1 MANRFNR
8 RTFLTGTAAAGAG
21 LYLGAGPI
29 RRASAAGAI
38 TVGVEAGSPY
48 EKFYGERA
56 AAFTRETGV
65 EVAFNAIPHD
75 NIRQQFALDAM
86 SGAGGFDVYIADQ
99 PWLPE
104 FAEKGFIV
112 DLTDHIDPK
121 DKADF
126 AGRAL
131 ETVSWGGKLYALPII
146 VHNCPMYY
154 RSDLLEAVGLSAG
167 PATWEEYR
175 EWAKKLTRDGV
186 YGTLIAGKQDIEAT
200 TRLQSFIQQAGGD
213 ILDADNKP
221 TFDSDAGH
229 AALEL
234 MLNIAD
240 VDGSSPPGVLA
251 YSDMMGLWLD
261 GKLALAPMWPHMYT
275 TSQDPNSS
283 KVVGKVKLDIPPGNP
298 DRVATAYSW
307 GFCAASGSKNPD
319 AAIEWVK
326 WSTSSDVLAD
336 FAKTWVNPVPR
347 TSSIER
353 VKADPSVSDEQKA
366 AIEVFARS
374 AAGSKTMNM
383 VPQYSQLMEVM
394 AVIISG
400 VMSKAK
406 TPDEALKE
414 AQAKA
419 EEIMAG

>member
-1 MANRFNR
+1 MAGKLNR
-8 RTFLTGTAAAGAG
+8 RTFLTGTTAAGVG
-21 LYLGAGPI
+21 LYLGAGTI
-29 RRASAAGAI
+29 RRANAAGSI

-48 EKFYGERA
+48 EKFYRERA
-56 AAFTRETGV
+56 AAFTKETGV

-104 FAEKGFIV
+104 FAEKGFIL
-112 DLTDHIDPK
+112 DLTDKVDAA

-146 VHNCPMYY
+146 VHNCAMYY
-154 RSDLLEAVGLSAG
+154 RSDLLEAAGLSAG
-167 PATWEEYR
+167 PATWAEYR
-175 EWAKKLTRDGV
+175 EWAKMLTRDGV

-213 ILDADNKP
+213 ILDANNKP

-240 VDGSSPPGVLA
+240 VDKSSPPGVLA

-261 GKLALAPMWPHMYT
+261 GKLALAPMWPHMFT
-275 TSQDPNSS
+275 TSQDPKAS

-307 GFCAASGSKNPD
+307 GFCAAAGSKNPD
-319 AAIEWVK
+319 AAVEWVK
-326 WSTSSDVLAD
+326 WSTSSNVLAD
-336 FAKTWVNPVPR
+336 FAKTWLNPVPR

-353 VKADPSVSDEQKA
+353 VNADPSLSAADKA
-366 AIEVFARS
+366 AIETFARS

-394 AVIISG
+394 AVIVSS

-406 TPDEALKE
+406 TPAEALKE

>member
-1 MANRFNR
+1 MLKAS
-8 RTFLTGTAAAGAG
+8 AAAGLG
-21 LYLGAGPI
+21 LTFPMPFIGKSL
-29 RRASAAGAI
+29 AAGTI

-56 AAFTRETGV
+56 AAFTQATGF

-86 SGAGGFDVYIADQ
+86 SAAGGFDVDIADQ

-104 FAEKGFIV
+104 FAEKGFII
-112 DLTDHIDPK
+112 DLTDKIDAA

-131 ETVSWGGKLYALPII
+131 DTVSWGGKLYALPII
-146 VHNCPMYY
+146 VHNCAMYY
-154 RSDLLEAVGLSAG
+154 RSDLLQGAG
-167 PATWEEYR
+167 PSTWAEYR
-175 EWAKKLTRDGV
+175 DWAKQLTKDGV

-213 ILDADNKP
+213 ILDANNKP
-221 TFDSDAGH
+221 SFDSDAGH
-229 AALEL
+229 AACEF
-234 MLNIAD
+234 MLSFAAD
-240 VDGSSPPGVLA
+240 ESIPPGVLA

-261 GKLALAPMWPHMYT
+261 GKLAMAPMWPHMYA
-275 TSQDPNSS
+275 TSKDPNSS
-283 KVVGKVKLDIPPGNP
+283 KIVGKVKLDIPPGNP

-326 WSTSSDVLAD
+326 WSTSTELLAD
-336 FAKTWVNPVPR
+336 FGKTWLNPVPR
-347 TSSIER
+347 ASSIEL
-353 VKADPSVSDEQKA
+353 VKSDTSISDEDKA
-366 AIEVFARS
+366 AIETFARS

-414 AQAKA
+414 AQVKA
-419 EEIMAG
+419 EEIMGA